1 MRSLYAELMVV
12 TTAALAVAVGIS
24 LWFLYAYSA
33 ATVRVNT
40 ATRLEAAV
48 HRAEGRVEAGGGP
61 ALSALFHAQ
70 HAKVGGTL
78 EMVDG
83 LGHVYWIHGAFVPT
97 ALVRTALRT
106 ATRQVRLEPS
116 GAVFAAG
123 PVRIP
128 GLSTPL
134 YVLWKAPY
142 HVPAFPNREET
153 AVLISGLCAIV
164 LSQILWAIVARRLTR
179 PVTELASLLERY
191 GQGDFEAR
199 VHVRGPREF
208 TRLEAAMTQMA
219 QQLASERQARET
231 FLAEVAHD
239 LRTPL
244 TAVRGLLGSLRGRA
258 EGADADRLVRAEREA
273 ERLTRLVNDL
283 LDLARYE
290 AGHLRVEV
298 RRIDAR
304 EIALLA
310 TTGVEMLAR
319 QRDIRLDLDVPEEPV
334 WADGDLD
341 RGSQV
346 LVNLLDN
353 ALRYAMAGGQ
363 VRVVVCEDAPYAAIR
378 VEDTGPGF
386 EPQAMDWAWSAFVRG
401 KAARENDGGTGLGLA
416 IGRALAEAM
425 GGSLRILAPE
435 PAGPFRGRVEL
446 RLRRPQRVL
455 AVPVSPVSEQTEP
468 GPPPSRPHGLED
480 PNAPPV
486 PVSDP
491 PGS

>member
-12 TTAALAVAVGIS
+12 TTAALTVAVGIS

-40 ATRLEAAV
+40 ASRLQTAV
-48 HRAEGRVEAGGGP
+48 ARAERDVRAGGGP
-61 ALSALFHAQ
+61 ALSALFRAQ
-70 HAKVGGTL
+70 HTTVGGTL
-78 EMVDG
+78 EMVDTYG
-83 LGHVYWIHGAFVPT
+83 NVYWIHGAILPT
-97 ALVRTALRT
+97 PAVRTALRT
-106 ATRQVRLEPS
+106 ATRHVRLEKS

-142 HVPAFPNREET
+142 RVPDFPNREET
-153 AVLISGLCAIV
+153 AVLISGLCAIA
-164 LSQILWAIVARRLTR
+164 LSQILWAVVAKRLTR
-179 PVTELASLLERY
+179 PLTELASLLERY

-199 VHVRGPREF
+199 ADVRGPREF
-208 TRLEAAMTQMA
+208 VRLEAAMTQMA
-219 QQLASERQARET
+219 RQLASERRARET

-258 EGADADRLVRAEREA
+258 EGADADRLTRAEREA

-290 AGHLRVEV
+290 AGHLRVDV
-298 RRIDAR
+298 RRIDVR
-304 EIALLA
+304 EIALLG
-310 TTGVEMLAR
+310 TTSAEMLSR
-319 QRDIRLDLDVPEEPV
+319 QRDIRLDLAVPEDPV

-353 ALRYAMAGGQ
+353 AMRYTMPGGQ
-363 VRVVVCEDAPYAAIR
+363 VRVIVTDEDSDAVIR

-386 EPQAMDWAWSAFVRG
+386 EPHAMEWAWSAFARG

-416 IGRALAEAM
+416 IGRALSEAM
-425 GGSLRILAPE
+425 GGTLRILAPE
-435 PAGPFRGRVEL
+435 AGSPYRGRVEL
-446 RLRRPQRVL
+446 RLRRHPPGAPPRPPL
-455 AVPVSPVSEQTEP
+455 AGRAKAGASSPVSE
-468 GPPPSRPHGLED
+468 GPPVTAPD
-480 PNAPPV
+480 PQ
-486 PVSDP
+486 
-491 PGS
+491 